1 MSHTNELDNGV
12 AIIANGGDLSG
23 DVTFILPDG
32 RRMETTWDRMFAL
45 EVENVAMRG
54 AISVALQVLGI
65 RPHPAHIDVLQAAK
79 SIRETVAAL
88 SPPTG
93 KVDKT
98 HERFVEMIDD
108 LPTTGKVLVDL
119 EKLREI
125 EWASYLGDE
134 EGLVIVPACPKCM
147 NAQTTG
153 HSNICWLGNLL
164 KDSP

>member
-54 AISVALQVLGI
+54 AISVALQVLGL

-93 KVDKT
+93 KV
-98 HERFVEMIDD
+98 
-108 LPTTGKVLVDL
+108 LVY
-119 EKLREI
+119 RETLVRLHYWI
-125 EWASYLGDE
+125 SCAHWASEPQSSERGDLIRYLG
-134 EGLVIVPACPKCM
+134 GL
-147 NAQTTG
+147 
-153 HSNICWLGNLL
+153 LL
-164 KDSP
+164 KED